1 MLPKHSGGHLLQE
14 AVADERGGVEGSSVL
29 ESCVCQALELG
40 GVVWW
45 ALLASSFSQ
54 WVPMHL
60 SSEIAV
66 RAPSSLIFEAT
77 QDRGVLGADVKAG
90 NLI

>member
-1 MLPKHSGGHLLQE
+1 MSG
-14 AVADERGGVEGSSVL
+14 AEGSSVL
-29 ESCVCQALELG
+29 ESCVCQALKLG
-40 GVVWW
+40 EGVVWW

-54 WVPMHL
+54 WVPMYL

-77 QDRGVLGADVKAG
+77 QDRRVLGADVKAED
-90 NLI
+90 NLARENGRRNWGDQG